1 MSFLRAVLYQQI
13 HTKKKSLEFKEYQYV
28 GYEKRQVMGWD

>member
-13 HTKKKSLEFKEYQYV
+13 HTKKSLEFKEYQYV